1 MSKNVGA
8 AGCGEAFWH
17 A

>member
-1 MSKNVGA
+1 MSKNVGV